1 MRKTITARLLA
12 AALAGMLVSPA
23 ALADNEAA
31 ARTIAQVLTG
41 LNHFPSDEDKAAL
54 RAVAGDDD
62 VGRAFR
68 AVARAVA
75 NIQHSV
81 GDADR
86 EALNRIIDAD
96 RAAEEAKTLARIA
109 LGINHRASD
118 AAKAQLAAML

>member
-1 MRKTITARLLA
+1 MKKMAARLLA
-12 AALAGMLVSPA
+12 AALACMLSPA
-23 ALADNEAA
+23 ALADDEAA
-31 ARTIAQVLTG
+31 ARTIARVLTG

-54 RAVAGDDD
+54 RAVAEDDG

-86 EALNRIIDAD
+86 QALNRIVEAD
-96 RAAEEAKTLARIA
+96 RAAEEAKALARIA
-109 LGINHRASD
+109 LGLNHRASD